1 MNKQVLLA
9 LSIFVVGVASS
20 SVEYSSGLGIGGHDH
35 HHGIDWCRG
44 DDDDECLCNKITLQG
59 PKIVL
64 VNLDDHCLLENIED
78 QGGIFI

>member
-1 MNKQVLLA
+1 MNKQVLLT
-9 LSIFVVGVASS
+9 LSILVAGAACSKLS
-20 SVEYSSGLGIGGHDH
+20 TGYHGLSGDHDC

-44 DDDDECLCNKITLQG
+44 DDDECLCNKINLLG

-64 VNLDDHCLLENIED
+64 VNLDDHCLLEDIED